1 MGKIFFYEARERE
14 SFIMKEFSMKF
25 NLNFRLNLNFSR
37 VITTIRGHLITHYTL
52 SSISLDRLPFSPVSK
67 YTGGKHEGGRRGI
80 VIAGLQGEITITG
93 ATCST

>member
-1 MGKIFFYEARERE
+1 MSKIFFYEARERE
-14 SFIMKEFSMKF
+14 SFIMKEFSMKS

-37 VITTIRGHLITHYTL
+37 VTTKIRGHLITHYTL
-52 SSISLDRLPFSPVSK
+52 SSISLDRFSPVSK